1 MAGLYQ
7 PARQVEGS
15 SGMTVRRIRIVV
27 DDPDSHRCGV
37 ATYSRG
43 LELAPEGPGPDSLF
57 RRAAR
62 AISQLPHAT
71 TCHEVSAI
79 QAGGHLHGY
88 HGLRRISDRLRTA
101 HIDRSTDRGVL

>member
-1 MAGLYQ
+1 MRRFAHPRNNIIAEFRREDRDGKAGHYQ
-7 PARQVEGS
+7 PAYQVEGS

-27 DDPDSHRCGV
+27 DDPDSHRRGV

-62 AISQLPHAT
+62 TISQLPHAT
-71 TCHEVSAI
+71 TCHEVSSI
-79 QAGGHLHGY
+79 KTGGHL
-88 HGLRRISDRLRTA
+88 R
-101 HIDRSTDRGVL
+101 